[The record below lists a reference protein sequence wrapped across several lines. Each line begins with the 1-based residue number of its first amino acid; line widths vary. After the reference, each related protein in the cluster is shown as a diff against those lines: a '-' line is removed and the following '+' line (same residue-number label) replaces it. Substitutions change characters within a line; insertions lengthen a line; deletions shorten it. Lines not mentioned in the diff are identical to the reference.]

1 MHIYKYTYIYTY
13 KCLLIYSY
21 ISWRPIFIIVMII
34 IEVELILLEGSVN
47 RPAAY
52 LDMHILLYGLSNHPI
67 HPPKI
72 PRKVVFFVSYGL
84 VDEALR
90 CWSWL

>member
-1 MHIYKYTYIYTY
+1 
-13 KCLLIYSY
+13 
-21 ISWRPIFIIVMII
+21 MII

-47 RPAAY
+47 CPAAY
-52 LDMHILLYGLSNHPI
+52 LDMHILLSLRFKPSPYSSTKNSKKG
-67 HPPKI
+67 
-72 PRKVVFFVSYGL
+72 RFVFFNGL